1 MYFYIL
7 HYFVMDSGQ
16 IYSLAVI
23 RKHYLALNA
32 ATDQS
37 E

>member
-1 MYFYIL
+1 
-7 HYFVMDSGQ
+7 MDSGQ

-37 E
+37 GIMI